1 MSAPRYTPSANATLE
16 QLRGK
21 MAVRAFWLCT
31 GSAALAEL
39 AAESG
44 PDAVV
49 FDCQHGLWDR
59 AALAAAM
66 VAVAPATPL
75 VRVAANHPHLIGDAL
90 DQGAHGVIVPLVE
103 SADEAAAAV
112 RAAHFPPRG
121 ARSGGGIRPLRDFP
135 AYVAAA
141 DQTLVSVMIETR
153 AGLDHAAAIAAVP
166 GVDMIFIGP
175 GDLGLCIGAD
185 ALEAGIFTILA
196 AARAAEVP
204 CGIFTSGP
212 EAAARRQRQGFAFT
226 IAMDDLT
233 LARTGFARALAAA
246 GTPE

>member
-1 MSAPRYTPSANATLE
+1 MSVGRPNPTLDL
-16 QLRGK
+16 LRGG
-21 MAVRAFWLCT
+21 MAVRAFWFCT
-31 GSAALAEL
+31 GSPALAEV

-59 AALAAAM
+59 SALAAAIPL
-66 VAVAPATPL
+66 VTPATPL

-90 DQGAHGVIVPLVE
+90 DQGAQGVIVPLVE
-103 SADEAAAAV
+103 SAEQAAAAV

-135 AYVAAA
+135 AYVTAAE
-141 DQTLVSVMIETR
+141 QTLVSVMIETR
-153 AGLDHAAAIAAVP
+153 AGLDNAAAIAATP

-175 GDLGLCIGAD
+175 GDLGLCIGKD
-185 ALEAGIFTILA
+185 ALEAAVAIILDVS
-196 AARAAEVP
+196 RAAGVP

-212 EAAARRQRQGFAFT
+212 EAAAQRQREGFAFV

-233 LARTGFARALAAA
+233 LARTGFARALATA
-246 GTPE
+246 GNLA